1 MSSPLSILSDLNN
14 AIKFADQVRA
24 FIKYTLTLFPEMET
38 FNGFAIT
45 HNG

>member
-1 MSSPLSILSDLNN
+1 MKSPLFILSDLNN
-14 AIKFADQVRA
+14 AIKFVDQARA

-38 FNGFAIT
+38 FNAFAIT